1 MEIFQTSETSFTSGY
16 VCALTSRPSGW
27 WKPSQP
33 CGPAGWWCL
42 VSSGILLHSE
52 SSSHPVS
59 PGTARG
65 GSDQRGGTCCS
76 TPSVGCSRSP
86 LWQHFMKTK
95 HKTGNKQEVNQCL
108 TLTATLFFKS
118 WSSQVLTCHLHMP
131 LSDTVF
137 GGTLANK
144 TSNSSKRLPCMSWI
158 NSCSLSSAGKRS
170 VVDSSL

>member
-1 MEIFQTSETSFTSGY
+1 MEIRQTSEASSTGGY
-16 VCALTSRPSGW
+16 VGALTSRPSGC
-27 WKPSQP
+27 WKPSRP

-76 TPSVGCSRSP
+76 TPSGGCFHSH
-86 LWQHFMKTK
+86 LWQHFTKTK

-108 TLTATLFFKS
+108 TLSATLFFILYS
-118 WSSQVLTCHLHMP
+118 ILLSLLCSNQVLTRHLHMP
-131 LSDTVF
+131 LSDTF
-137 GGTLANK
+137 SGGTLANK
-144 TSNSSKRLPCMSWI
+144 TSNSSKKITLHE
-158 NSCSLSSAGKRS
+158 L
-170 VVDSSL
+170 D

>member
-1 MEIFQTSETSFTSGY
+1 MEIFQTSETSCTGRY
-16 VCALTSRPSGW
+16 VGALTSRPSGW

-52 SSSHPVS
+52 SSSHPLS

-76 TPSVGCSRSP
+76 TPSEGCSHSP

-95 HKTGNKQEVNQCL
+95 HKTDNKQEVTQWL
-108 TLTATLFFKS
+108 TLSATLFFKL
-118 WSSQVLTCHLHMP
+118 WSNQVLTCHLHMP
-131 LSDTVF
+131 LRDTF
-137 GGTLANK
+137 SGGALANK
-144 TSNSSKRLPCMSWI
+144 TRFSSETLPCMSWI
-158 NSCSLSSAGKRS
+158 NSCSLSRAGKRS